1 LPKARPSGSF
11 GPVFGFSFTELAL
24 TAVVALLVVGPK
36 KLPQMLRTLG
46 TWVRKIRKMTT
57 EVRAQTGIDDILKQE
72 GLEGGIAEL
81 RSLVRGDLVA
91 LARERRAAA
100 DVPDDPYP
108 EAIEL
113 DRTREYPPEGA
124 DAAGALPD
132 DLVDDPAPE
141 PPPELPPPA
150 PEPPLTEASRVD
162 DASER

>member
-1 LPKARPSGSF
+1 M
-11 GPVFGFSFTELAL
+11 FGFSFSELAL
-24 TAVVALLVVGPK
+24 TAIVALLVVGPK

-46 TWVRKIRKMTT
+46 TWVRKIRQMTT

-91 LARERRAAA
+91 LARERRAAH
-100 DVPDDPYP
+100 DVPEDPYP

-113 DRTREYPPEGA
+113 DKTREYPPEGV

-141 PPPELPPPA
+141 PTPA
-150 PEPPLTEASRVD
+150 PESPPPPPPEPKGEANRVD

>member
-1 LPKARPSGSF
+1 
-11 GPVFGFSFTELAL
+11 VFGFSFTELAL
-24 TAVVALLVVGPK
+24 TAIVALLVVGPK

-46 TWVRKIRKMTT
+46 TWVRKVRQMTT
-57 EVRAQTGIDDILKQE
+57 EVRAQTGIDSILREE

-108 EAIEL
+108 EAMET
-113 DRTREYPPEGA
+113 DRTREYPPEGV

-132 DLVDDPAPE
+132 DLVDDPVPE
-141 PPPELPPPA
+141 PLPSPPA
-150 PEPPLTEASRVD
+150 PPVLEARPD
-162 DASER
+162 DASDG